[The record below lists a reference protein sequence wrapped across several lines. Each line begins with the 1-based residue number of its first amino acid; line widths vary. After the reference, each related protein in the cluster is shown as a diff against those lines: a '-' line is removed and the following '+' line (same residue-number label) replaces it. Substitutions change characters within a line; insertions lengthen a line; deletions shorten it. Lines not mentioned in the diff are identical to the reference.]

1 MVKKNGQY
9 NGCRTPKIFKFLS
22 VDTFKGKKMSKKLF
36 CIFFIIQN
44 YFNYLAADQWSL
56 KNKCK
61 WRRTKMV
68 LEFLVCSS

>member
-44 YFNYLAADQWSL
+44 YFNYLAAA
-56 KNKCK
+56 
-61 WRRTKMV
+61 
-68 LEFLVCSS
+68 E